1 MTLIIVKPTGGQ
13 LVISSSSIVT
23 SGLVLNLD
31 ATNPASYPGSGTTW
45 TDISGSGNNATITN
59 GSYDSANGGSIAFN
73 GTTTGVYYT
82 VIANSGDFTCE
93 IWAKQ
98 TSANYGSAMMFGGSN
113 YFSGPDNCQ
122 LAVNGGDGSIV
133 IALNNAGISV
143 SPANAS
149 SATSV
154 NNWCQ
159 VIWSRSGSTINI
171 YANGVFKSSGT
182 SNAQLRIDRLG
193 NVGGQPGSLG
203 KWLLGN
209 ISSAKV
215 YNRAL
220 SAAEVSQNFNALRY
234 RYGI

>member
-1 MTLIIVKPTGGQ
+1 MTLIIVRPTGGK
-13 LVISSSSIVT
+13 LVISSASIVT

-31 ATNPASYPGSGTTW
+31 AANPASYPGSGTTW

-59 GSYDSANGGSIAFN
+59 GSYDSANGGSIVFN

-82 VIANSGDFTCE
+82 KIINSGDFTCE

-98 TSANYGSAMMFGGSN
+98 TSANYGSAMMFAGSDG
-113 YFSGPDNCQ
+113 FSGADNCQ
-122 LAVNGGDGSIV
+122 LGVSGGDGSIGL
-133 IALNNAGISV
+133 ALGNSGISV

-154 NNWCQ
+154 NNWYH
-159 VIWSRSGSTINI
+159 VIYSRTGSTINI

-182 SNAQLRIDRLG
+182 SATQLRIDRLG
-193 NVGGQPGSLG
+193 NIGGIGGSLG

-220 SAAEVSQNFNALRY
+220 SATEVTQNFNALRY

>member
-1 MTLIIVKPTGGQ
+1 MN
-13 LVISSSSIVT
+13 
-23 SGLVLNLD
+23 GLVLFLD
-31 ATNPASYPGSGTTW
+31 AANTKSYPGSGTTW
-45 TDISGSGNNATITN
+45 TDLSGSGNNATISN
-59 GSYDSANGGSIAFN
+59 GSYSSENSGSIVFN
-73 GTTTGVYYT
+73 GSSTGAYFT

-113 YFSGPDNCQ
+113 GISGADNCQ
-122 LAVNGGDGSIV
+122 LAVNGGDGSIGL
-133 IALNNAGISV
+133 ALGNTPISV

-154 NNWCQ
+154 NNWYQ

-182 SNAQLRIDRLG
+182 SSIQLRIDRLG
-193 NVGGQPGSLG
+193 NIGGIGGGLG

-209 ISSAKV
+209 ISNAKV

-220 SAAEVSQNFNALRY
+220 SAAEIQQNFNALRG

>member
-122 LAVNGGDGSIV
+122 LAVNG
-133 IALNNAGISV
+133 
-143 SPANAS
+143 
-149 SATSV
+149 
-154 NNWCQ
+154 
-159 VIWSRSGSTINI
+159 
-171 YANGVFKSSGT
+171 
-182 SNAQLRIDRLG
+182 
-193 NVGGQPGSLG
+193 
-203 KWLLGN
+203 
-209 ISSAKV
+209 
-215 YNRAL
+215 
-220 SAAEVSQNFNALRY
+220 
-234 RYGI
+234 

>member
-1 MTLIIVKPTGGQ
+1 MLAHSP
-13 LVISSSSIVT
+13 SIVM
-23 SGLVLNLD
+23 SGLVLALD
-31 ATNPASYPGSGTTW
+31 AANTKSYPGSGTTW
-45 TDISGSGNNATITN
+45 TDLSGNGNNATISN
-59 GSYDSANGGSIAFN
+59 GSYDSANGGSIVFN

-82 VIANSGDFTCE
+82 TIANSGDFTCE

-113 YFSGPDNCQ
+113 GISGADNCQ
-122 LAVNGGDGSIV
+122 LAVNGGDGSIGL
-133 IALNNAGISV
+133 ALGNTPISV

-154 NNWCQ
+154 NNWYQ

-182 SNAQLRIDRLG
+182 SSIQLRIDRLG
-193 NVGGQPGSLG
+193 NIGGLGAGLG

-209 ISSAKV
+209 ISNAKV

-220 SAAEVSQNFNALRY
+220 SAAEVSQNYNALRG

>member
-1 MTLIIVKPTGGQ
+1 MGIQYNPRA
-13 LVISSSSIVT
+13 VT
-23 SGLVLNLD
+23 DGLVLCLD
-31 ATNPASYPGSGTTW
+31 AANPKSYPGSGTIW
-45 TDISGSGNNATITN
+45 SDLSGNGNNATISN

-73 GTTTGVYYT
+73 GTTTGAYFT

-113 YFSGPDNCQ
+113 GITGADNCQ
-122 LAVNGGDGSIV
+122 LIVFGGDGSIGL
-133 IALNNAGISV
+133 ALGNNPVSV

-154 NNWCQ
+154 NNWYQ
-159 VIWSRSGSTINI
+159 VIYSRSGSTINI

-182 SNAQLRIDRLG
+182 SATQLRIDRLG
-193 NVGGQPGSLG
+193 NIGGINGSLG

-209 ISSAKV
+209 ISNAKV

-220 SAAEVSQNFNALRY
+220 SASEVLQNFNALRG